1 MKKWGFLRK
10 MVAVDWLFMG
20 MEALEGYWFPKQR
33 ILSSISESKR
43 EDHQCVRK
51 QMTELVV
58 ICKPPQYRKAPPPK
72 WDPRP
77 PTEESSQ
84 TNHSQQPN
92 KTGTAFPHQQAQGT
106 SAKKCRWQN
115 PAFKPNAHFDILLT
129 FVITIILAALIA
141 ILLCKDVSLKFDG
154 VFQMIKP

>member
-58 ICKPPQYRKAPPPK
+58 ICKPPQYRRGPAPKVGPS
-72 WDPRP
+72 P

-106 SAKKCRWQN
+106 SAKNVVDK
-115 PAFKPNAHFDILLT
+115 ILPLNQMHTLT
-129 FVITIILAALIA
+129 FFS
-141 ILLCKDVSLKFDG
+141 LLLLPSSLLPSLRFSFVKMYHWSLTVYF
-154 VFQMIKP
+154 KW

>member
-1 MKKWGFLRK
+1 MKKWGFWRK

-51 QMTELVV
+51 QMTKLVV
-58 ICKPPQYRKAPPPK
+58 ICKPPQYRKAPPLK

-77 PTEESSQ
+77 PQRSPHKLTTPNNQ
-84 TNHSQQPN
+84 TR
-92 KTGTAFPHQQAQGT
+92 QAQLFPIT
-106 SAKKCRWQN
+106 KLKALPPKSVVDK
-115 PAFKPNAHFDILLT
+115 ILLLNQMHTLT
-129 FVITIILAALIA
+129 FFS
-141 ILLCKDVSLKFDG
+141 LLLLPSSLLPSLRFSFVKMYHWSLTVYF
-154 VFQMIKP
+154 KW

>member
-1 MKKWGFLRK
+1 MRE
-10 MVAVDWLFMG
+10 
-20 MEALEGYWFPKQR
+20 EANDRVGGDLQA
-33 ILSSISESKR
+33 SQISEG
-43 EDHQCVRK
+43 
-51 QMTELVV
+51 
-58 ICKPPQYRKAPPPK
+58 PAPKVGPS
-72 WDPRP
+72 P

-92 KTGTAFPHQQAQGT
+92 KTGTAFPHHQAQGT

-129 FVITIILAALIA
+129 FVITIILAAPIA
-141 ILLCKDVSLKFDG
+141 ILLCKDVSLKFEG